1 MTQLTHLPIWK
12 KLETHYQ
19 EIKKQRI
26 QDFFQADPQRFQKF
40 SLQFEDILFD
50 FSKNPVTEVSLKLFE
65 KLAQDTHLSQKI
77 QDFFSGKLINF
88 TEQRSVLH
96 PALRSSEKNHSMIAS
111 DIATTKKRMEIFVNQ
126 VREQR
131 WLGITGKSIRDV
143 INIGIGGSDLGPK
156 MVSHALTNEAIS
168 SLHCYFISDVD
179 YAYLETIFQKIDP
192 ERTLVIISS
201 KTFTTP
207 ETLLNART
215 IHHWLSEKLGTK
227 NLAPHFVAVTANL
240 NRASE
245 FSIPEQQIFPFW
257 DWVGGRYS
265 VWSAIGLPVA
275 LMIGMD
281 QFNQFLAGAES
292 IDKHFK
298 QTPFLQNIPVIM
310 ALLGIWQ
317 INFYGS
323 HTHAILPY
331 SYALKYFR
339 DYIQQLDMESNGKS
353 VNREGNMVDYA
364 TGPFIIGEQGCDS
377 QHSFFQLLHQG
388 LEIIPADFILV
399 AKNHNKMHQD
409 MLVASALSQA
419 KAFMVGKSA
428 SEIQHELAQKNLSAE
443 HIKAL
448 TPHKILFGNKPSNV
462 IFLPMITPYI
472 LGQLIALYEHKIF
485 VQGAIWNI
493 NSFDQWGVELGKQ
506 LLPKVVDSLKNQDK
520 NADHDGST
528 LGLIDYYRRY
538 Q

>member
-12 KLETHYQ
+12 KLETHHQ

-26 QDFFQADPQRFQKF
+26 QDFFQADSQRFQKF
-40 SLQFEDILFD
+40 SLQFEDILLD
-50 FSKNPVTEVSLKLFE
+50 FSKNPVTDITLKLFE
-65 KLAQDTHLSQKI
+65 KLAQDSHLSQKI
-77 QDFFSGKLINF
+77 QDFFSGACINF
-88 TEQRSVLH
+88 TEQRAVLH
-96 PALRSSEKNHSMIAS
+96 PALRSSEKNDSVIAS
-111 DIATTKKRMEIFVNQ
+111 NVTATKKRMEIFVNQ

-131 WLGITGKSIRDV
+131 WMGVTGKPIRDV
-143 INIGIGGSDLGPK
+143 IHIGIGGSDLGPK
-156 MVSHALTNEAIS
+156 MVSHALANEAIS
-168 SLHCYFISDVD
+168 SLRCYFVSDVD
-179 YAYLETIFQKIDP
+179 YAYLETLFQKIDP
-192 ERTLVIISS
+192 ERSLVIISS

-215 IHHWLSEKLGTK
+215 IHHWLSEKLGAK

-265 VWSAIGLPVA
+265 VWSAIGLPIA
-275 LMIGMD
+275 LQIGMD

-298 QTPFLQNIPVIM
+298 QTPFLQNIPVMM

-317 INFYGS
+317 INFFGA
-323 HTHAILPY
+323 HAHAILPY

-353 VNREGNMVDYA
+353 VNREGNIVDYA

-388 LEIIPADFILV
+388 LEKFSADFILV
-399 AKNHNKMHQD
+399 AKNHNKIHQN
-409 MLVASALSQA
+409 MLIASALSQA
-419 KAFMVGKSA
+419 KAFMMGKS
-428 SEIQHELAQKNLSAE
+428 SNEIQHELAQKNFSVE
-443 HIKAL
+443 QIKAL
-448 TPHKILFGNKPSNV
+448 TPHKILFGNRSSNV
-462 IFLPMITPYI
+462 IFLPAITPYT

-506 LLPKVVDSLKNQDK
+506 LLPAVMDSLNNQQSDV
-520 NADHDGST
+520 NHDSST